1 MIELDNGRIKLYC
14 GDSNDI
20 IPTLKINPKDINL
33 MLTDP
38 PYNIGYKYNSYKDNL
53 SWKEY
58 YDWQFNALKEVKRV
72 LKKDGSILWLNYPEQ
87 AAIIW
92 ARLMSVYKPVKWI
105 NWIYHQHTGG
115 KPLRKASRAWLW
127 MSKNDFPYMGDDALR
142 GEYQNPTDKRVRE
155 RIKLGLKPI
164 DYDWWEYDDTWMC
177 EQVKNVNKD
186 KTEHPCQLPI
196 EMIARLVSA
205 ACPEGGKVLD
215 IYMGSGTTGVA
226 CAQSGR
232 AFIGIE
238 KDEKYFEIALNRI
251 KKALEEPKP
260 EKILPQPEKFL
271 QADLTESVF
280 MVEC

>member
-1 MIELDNGRIKLYC
+1 
-14 GDSNDI
+14 
-20 IPTLKINPKDINL
+20 
-33 MLTDP
+33 
-38 PYNIGYKYNSYKDNL
+38 
-53 SWKEY
+53 
-58 YDWQFNALKEVKRV
+58 
-72 LKKDGSILWLNYPEQ
+72 
-87 AAIIW
+87 
-92 ARLMSVYKPVKWI
+92 
-105 NWIYHQHTGG
+105 
-115 KPLRKASRAWLW
+115 
-127 MSKNDFPYMGDDALR
+127 
-142 GEYQNPTDKRVRE
+142 
-155 RIKLGLKPI
+155 
-164 DYDWWEYDDTWMC
+164 
-177 EQVKNVNKD
+177 
-186 KTEHPCQLPI
+186 
-196 EMIARLVSA
+196 LVSA